1 MRYVAPSRFRY
12 LLILFLLVPLITI
25 VLSACGSDQSE
36 EIQPMGQEVYPNLF
50 LAEASGVP
58 MFNFTGS
65 VSVNDLEVID
75 IEVGDGA
82 SVTLQDTLEVNYLGV
97 GGSSGFSFDSSFARN
112 EPAVFPLQAVI
123 LGWQEGLVGMKEG
136 GRRILVIPGNKA
148 YGPTPPPGS
157 GIEPNETLIFL
168 VDLIKIN

>member
-1 MRYVAPSRFRY
+1 M
-12 LLILFLLVPLITI
+12 
-25 VLSACGSDQSE
+25 GE
-36 EIQPMGQEVYPNLF
+36 EIYPNLF
-50 LAEASGVP
+50 LTEASGIP
-58 MFNFTGS
+58 MFSITETI
-65 VSVNDLEVID
+65 SVNELVAIDLTT
-75 IEVGDGA
+75 GDGA
-82 SVTLQDTLEVNYLGV
+82 SVSLQDTLEVNYLGV

-136 GRRILVIPGNKA
+136 GRRVLVIPGNKA

>member
-1 MRYVAPSRFRY
+1 MRYAAQSRFRS
-12 LLILFLLVPLITI
+12 LSILFLIVSLITI
-25 VLSACGSDQSE
+25 LLSACGSDQSE
-36 EIQPMGQEVYPNLF
+36 KIQPMGQEVYPNLF
-50 LAEASGVP
+50 LTEASGVP
-58 MFNFTGS
+58 MFYFTGS
-65 VSVNDLEVID
+65 VNVDDLQIVD
-75 IEVGDGA
+75 LEVGDGA

-97 GGSSGFSFDSSFARN
+97 GGSSGFSFDSSFTRN
-112 EPAVFPLQAVI
+112 EPASFPLQAVI

-136 GRRILVIPGNKA
+136 GRRVLVIPGNKA